1 MRRSFFMSV
10 VIVLSAIAMVSPSV
24 FAGPYDLKEMTPT
37 VEQALKNRQ
46 ARYLQLQ
53 SLKQKGVVGED
64 NKGFV
69 ADLERDPQSAAMAS
83 LENRDRR
90 IIYQAL
96 VDQNRL
102 GPAGMTEVQRVF
114 AEVQRDKASSGEYI
128 QTPTGEWL
136 RKI

>member
-83 LENRDRR
+83 SENRDRR

-128 QTPTGEWL
+128 QTPKGEWL